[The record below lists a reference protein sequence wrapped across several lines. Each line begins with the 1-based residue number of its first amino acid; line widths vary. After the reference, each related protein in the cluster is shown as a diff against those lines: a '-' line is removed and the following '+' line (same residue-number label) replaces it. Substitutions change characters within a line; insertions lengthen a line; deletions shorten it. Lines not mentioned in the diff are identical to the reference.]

1 MILWNSFLFVPDRKS
16 TYRGILLMY
25 PIYFNVASGRHCFPQ
40 NCFSLDIRHGCAA
53 HVASI
58 TIPYSKQFKSFLW
71 YFVWIS
77 IQLRLPAMWSAVSN
91 AITFGCGCGF
101 WLSSVLY
108 IKHDFIVLG
117 LGWVHWECVISRQFS
132 GQIIHSSPSVNECFH
147 NFKDII
153 SKGRQEEEGFC
164 FCRWC
169 GFLCLHQAVTSS
181 SHWGCL

>member
-1 MILWNSFLFVPDRKS
+1 MEIEITLTGQCFGICYHQILMILWNSFLFVPDRKS

-91 AITFGCGCGF
+91 AITFGLGAG
-101 WLSSVLY
+101 SDYHLY
-108 IKHDFIVLG
+108 SFIKHDFIVLG

-132 GQIIHSSPSVNECFH
+132 FTAPLLSMSVFIIL
-147 NFKDII
+147 
-153 SKGRQEEEGFC
+153 R
-164 FCRWC
+164 
-169 GFLCLHQAVTSS
+169 T
-181 SHWGCL
+181 